1 MYCIDGTFRICRVR
15 ERTAF
20 LGSRL
25 HDRADAERNQPCRD
39 VDRRCFRDFATLQE
53 IKKENKELKSRLEE
67 MTTENNRLQ
76 QNSAT
81 LERYKELYKM
91 DQNTADYPKVAANVI
106 ASENSNWF
114 SKFTIDKGSNDGIRE
129 DMNVLSG
136 TGLVGIVT
144 EVGPNWATVSSII
157 DDKNVSA
164 MILTTFDKCIVSGDL
179 QTVQDGLLKFEQ
191 LANNENEVAV
201 GEQVVTS
208 NISSKYL
215 QGLLVGYISEVN
227 VDSNNLTRSGYI
239 IPATDFKELQ
249 EVLVITTTKQDL
261 IDGKGESGSD
271 NGGRIDM
278 KKIKRILICAVLITV
293 CFLLETTVFQKL
305 AFASI
310 IPNLLIIVTSSFGF
324 MRGQKKG
331 LIIGFFVDF

>member
-1 MYCIDGTFRICRVR
+1 MKRKNQFSTSNKYWLLILAIICIVLMGLSGFAESGKGPLSWAAGYTIVPMQKGINRV
-15 ERTAF
+15 
-20 LGSRL
+20 GMWIG
-25 HDRADAERNQPCRD
+25 D
-39 VDRRCFRDFATLQE
+39 VSENFATLQE

-179 QTVQDGLLKFEQ
+179 QTVQDVLLKFEQ

-271 NGGRIDM
+271 NGG
-278 KKIKRILICAVLITV
+278 
-293 CFLLETTVFQKL
+293 E
-305 AFASI
+305 
-310 IPNLLIIVTSSFGF
+310 
-324 MRGQKKG
+324 
-331 LIIGFFVDF
+331 

>member
-1 MYCIDGTFRICRVR
+1 MKRKNQFSTSNKYWLLILAIICIVLMGLSGFAESGKGSLSWAAGYTIVPMQKGINRV
-15 ERTAF
+15 
-20 LGSRL
+20 GMWIG
-25 HDRADAERNQPCRD
+25 D
-39 VDRRCFRDFATLQE
+39 VSENFATLQE

-114 SKFTIDKGSNDGIRE
+114 SKFTIDKGSNDGIRK

-136 TGLVGIVT
+136 TGR
-144 EVGPNWATVSSII
+144 ATVSSII

-271 NGGRIDM
+271 NGG
-278 KKIKRILICAVLITV
+278 
-293 CFLLETTVFQKL
+293 E
-305 AFASI
+305 
-310 IPNLLIIVTSSFGF
+310 
-324 MRGQKKG
+324 
-331 LIIGFFVDF
+331 

>member
-1 MYCIDGTFRICRVR
+1 MKRKNQFSTSNKYWLLILAIICIVLMGLSGFAESGKGPLSWAAGYTIVPMQKGINRV
-15 ERTAF
+15 
-20 LGSRL
+20 GMWIG
-25 HDRADAERNQPCRD
+25 D
-39 VDRRCFRDFATLQE
+39 VSENFATLQE

-81 LERYKELYKM
+81 LERYKM

-114 SKFTIDKGSNDGIRE
+114 SKFTIDKGSNDGIRK

-271 NGGRIDM
+271 NGG
-278 KKIKRILICAVLITV
+278 
-293 CFLLETTVFQKL
+293 E
-305 AFASI
+305 
-310 IPNLLIIVTSSFGF
+310 
-324 MRGQKKG
+324 
-331 LIIGFFVDF
+331 

>member
-1 MYCIDGTFRICRVR
+1 MPMQKGINRV
-15 ERTAF
+15 
-20 LGSRL
+20 GMWIG
-25 HDRADAERNQPCRD
+25 D
-39 VDRRCFRDFATLQE
+39 VSENFATLQE
-53 IKKENKELKSRLEE
+53 VKKENKELKSRLEE

-157 DDKNVSA
+157 DDKNVST

-271 NGGRIDM
+271 NGG
-278 KKIKRILICAVLITV
+278 
-293 CFLLETTVFQKL
+293 E
-305 AFASI
+305 
-310 IPNLLIIVTSSFGF
+310 
-324 MRGQKKG
+324 
-331 LIIGFFVDF
+331 

>member
-1 MYCIDGTFRICRVR
+1 MKRKNQFSTSNKYWLLILAIICIVLMGLSGFAESGKGPLSWAAGYTIVPMQKGINRV
-15 ERTAF
+15 
-20 LGSRL
+20 GMWIG
-25 HDRADAERNQPCRD
+25 D
-39 VDRRCFRDFATLQE
+39 VSENFATLQE

-179 QTVQDGLLKFEQ
+179 QTVQDGPLKFEQ

-271 NGGRIDM
+271 NGG
-278 KKIKRILICAVLITV
+278 
-293 CFLLETTVFQKL
+293 E
-305 AFASI
+305 
-310 IPNLLIIVTSSFGF
+310 
-324 MRGQKKG
+324 
-331 LIIGFFVDF
+331 

>member
-1 MYCIDGTFRICRVR
+1 MAVIRPEKVAKVAEIQELLSNSKCTILVDFCGLTVAQDTELRRKMREAGVHYNVVKNTLLRIAA
-15 ERTAF
+15 EQAGIEGLEPSLEKNTAIAV
-20 LGSRL
+20 SPE
-25 HDRADAERNQPCRD
+25 DPVAVAKIVCE
-39 VDRRCFRDFATLQE
+39 FA
-53 IKKENKELKSRLEE
+53 KENKELKSRLEE

-106 ASENSNWF
+106 ASENSNWI

-271 NGGRIDM
+271 NGG
-278 KKIKRILICAVLITV
+278 
-293 CFLLETTVFQKL
+293 E
-305 AFASI
+305 
-310 IPNLLIIVTSSFGF
+310 
-324 MRGQKKG
+324 
-331 LIIGFFVDF
+331 

>member
-1 MYCIDGTFRICRVR
+1 
-15 ERTAF
+15 
-20 LGSRL
+20 
-25 HDRADAERNQPCRD
+25 
-39 VDRRCFRDFATLQE
+39 
-53 IKKENKELKSRLEE
+53 

-164 MILTTFDKCIVSGDL
+164 MILTTL
-179 QTVQDGLLKFEQ
+179 T
-191 LANNENEVAV
+191 
-201 GEQVVTS
+201 
-208 NISSKYL
+208 
-215 QGLLVGYISEVN
+215 N
-227 VDSNNLTRSGYI
+227 VL
-239 IPATDFKELQ
+239 
-249 EVLVITTTKQDL
+249 
-261 IDGKGESGSD
+261 
-271 NGGRIDM
+271 
-278 KKIKRILICAVLITV
+278 
-293 CFLLETTVFQKL
+293 
-305 AFASI
+305 
-310 IPNLLIIVTSSFGF
+310 
-324 MRGQKKG
+324 
-331 LIIGFFVDF
+331 

>member
-1 MYCIDGTFRICRVR
+1 MKRKNQFSTSNKYWLLILAIVCIVLMGLSGFAESGKGPLSWAAGYTIVPMQKGINRV
-15 ERTAF
+15 
-20 LGSRL
+20 GMWIG
-25 HDRADAERNQPCRD
+25 D
-39 VDRRCFRDFATLQE
+39 VSENFATLQE

-114 SKFTIDKGSNDGIRE
+114 SKFTIDKGSNDGIRK

-179 QTVQDGLLKFEQ
+179 QMVQDGLLKFEQ

-271 NGGRIDM
+271 NGG
-278 KKIKRILICAVLITV
+278 
-293 CFLLETTVFQKL
+293 E
-305 AFASI
+305 
-310 IPNLLIIVTSSFGF
+310 
-324 MRGQKKG
+324 
-331 LIIGFFVDF
+331 